1 MHYRSYIYTAIL
13 AITLFSSCVM
23 TKKVNYLQTRDN
35 IPEYADT
42 LQFTDYRLQLGDFL
56 YIKVLSLDEEMAEIF
71 NGTQNNNM
79 TSLMASDNAT
89 ARLYMYLIEEDGC
102 INYPYIGRIEAAGK
116 TQREVKEEIEDKMK
130 NYLQIYSVDVRLANR
145 SFSIIGESGSGRYN
159 IPRQKINIFE
169 ALAMSG
175 DLSLYAKRDKIQL
188 IRQTQEGTVVKTFD
202 LRSESIIDSEYY
214 YIQPNDVIYIPFD
227 DAKYWGA
234 KNFSN
239 VLSMTISTVSFGLLI
254 YSIVNKFAIKK

>member
-79 TSLMASDNAT
+79 TSLMVSDNAT